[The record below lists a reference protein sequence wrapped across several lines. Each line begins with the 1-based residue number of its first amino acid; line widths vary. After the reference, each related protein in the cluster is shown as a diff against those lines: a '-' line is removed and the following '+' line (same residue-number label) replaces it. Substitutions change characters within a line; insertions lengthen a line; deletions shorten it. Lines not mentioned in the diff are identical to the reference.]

1 MTESSHPNKV
11 KWLAFILLFLAG
23 VAMRLVQF
31 LRRASLSVDEAS
43 MSLNIINRSHLA
55 LLHPLAYHQEAPV
68 GFLWA
73 SRFLVNLF
81 GPNEFAL
88 RGYSLICGIA
98 SLPVFFLVARR
109 LYRAK
114 IAWLALGL
122 LAFLPSM
129 VRYSNEARPY
139 MGDVLWSG
147 LLILATQ
154 NASNGTGIRRWLI
167 LFTTGAFSF
176 FFSYPALFVL
186 AGCLSYLVLSAL
198 SRPAPWKTFVP
209 LVLVGVA
216 WLAFSCIDYIL
227 LSRNGQAEAPPP
239 GVTLAGPFA
248 ALHYCRALATFAL
261 AQAQNFCQKLTADAN
276 LVNYWSTGHAPIP
289 PRSWVDLQWYGWAL
303 WRFVYIAMGFAKL
316 QWVMMT
322 AITIGVLAVAVRRK
336 LEETML
342 LFPVGFA
349 LLASS
354 WSIYP
359 FVDRWILWLVPFAVL
374 VICAG
379 VDQLSRIPSRRL
391 QRPACVL
398 ATAGLFF
405 YPLYAT
411 LNLTFRD
418 PCKIEEIRHAL
429 RYLDNQESPAELVY
443 YNPGAESLLDFYI
456 QSQSWRYLKRMER
469 RPLQMPDSDSL
480 ALPADAHG
488 KVWIVLAHAP
498 NPQAVNRLIRNIGD
512 RGRVIQRWHGAGAM
526 AMIVTCA
533 AVTNQTLPIL
543 PTYPLKVSANGRY
556 LTDQNNTP
564 FLIVG
569 DTAWSLITQVSN
581 SDVEIYLADRA
592 SRGFNVLWVAAVDN
606 STQSNPP
613 CNYYG
618 DPPFDGA
625 DFTHENA
632 AYWAHVDYVI
642 SRAAAYGITIMLS
655 PGFVGLDSAD
665 GYLKSY
671 QNSSHAVMTAYGTFL
686 GNRYKSY
693 PNIIW
698 VLGGDADPAQ
708 TSIYIKL
715 SELAAGIK
723 SVDTVH
729 LMTFEAS
736 RWTSGNP
743 APGGGYSSLDVWSG
757 PPFWLDLNWVYLMP
771 TSIPSGVASNY
782 SRSPWLPPFL
792 GEDYYELEHSMTAF
806 QVRQEGYWAILSGA
820 TLGRIFGNHAIWTFN
835 SPNAEAAGDPTW
847 QNQLGSAGSVEQSI
861 LGALFR
867 SRGHWKLLP
876 DINHTVMTAGYQSGS
891 TLAATAR
898 TSDGD
903 TVISYIPTQRR
914 VTINMTKISDPQANA
929 WWFNPRAGTS
939 TRIGTFGTTGP
950 QDFTP
955 PDQNDWVLVIDG
967 AALNLAAPG
976 TQRYSYDGVSRE
988 SLVRF

>member
-1 MTESSHPNKV
+1 
-11 KWLAFILLFLAG
+11 
-23 VAMRLVQF
+23 
-31 LRRASLSVDEAS
+31 
-43 MSLNIINRSHLA
+43 
-55 LLHPLAYHQEAPV
+55 
-68 GFLWA
+68 
-73 SRFLVNLF
+73 
-81 GPNEFAL
+81 
-88 RGYSLICGIA
+88 
-98 SLPVFFLVARR
+98 
-109 LYRAK
+109 
-114 IAWLALGL
+114 
-122 LAFLPSM
+122 
-129 VRYSNEARPY
+129 
-139 MGDVLWSG
+139 
-147 LLILATQ
+147 
-154 NASNGTGIRRWLI
+154 
-167 LFTTGAFSF
+167 
-176 FFSYPALFVL
+176 
-186 AGCLSYLVLSAL
+186 
-198 SRPAPWKTFVP
+198 
-209 LVLVGVA
+209 
-216 WLAFSCIDYIL
+216 
-227 LSRNGQAEAPPP
+227 
-239 GVTLAGPFA
+239 
-248 ALHYCRALATFAL
+248 
-261 AQAQNFCQKLTADAN
+261 
-276 LVNYWSTGHAPIP
+276 
-289 PRSWVDLQWYGWAL
+289 
-303 WRFVYIAMGFAKL
+303 
-316 QWVMMT
+316 
-322 AITIGVLAVAVRRK
+322 
-336 LEETML
+336 
-342 LFPVGFA
+342 
-349 LLASS
+349 
-354 WSIYP
+354 
-359 FVDRWILWLVPFAVL
+359 
-374 VICAG
+374 
-379 VDQLSRIPSRRL
+379 
-391 QRPACVL
+391 
-398 ATAGLFF
+398 
-405 YPLYAT
+405 
-411 LNLTFRD
+411 
-418 PCKIEEIRHAL
+418 
-429 RYLDNQESPAELVY
+429 
-443 YNPGAESLLDFYI
+443 
-456 QSQSWRYLKRMER
+456 
-469 RPLQMPDSDSL
+469 
-480 ALPADAHG
+480 
-488 KVWIVLAHAP
+488 
-498 NPQAVNRLIRNIGD
+498 
-512 RGRVIQRWHGAGAM
+512 
-526 AMIVTCA
+526 
-533 AVTNQTLPIL
+533 
-543 PTYPLKVSANGRY
+543 
-556 LTDQNNTP
+556 
-564 FLIVG
+564 
-569 DTAWSLITQVSN
+569 
-581 SDVEIYLADRA
+581 
-592 SRGFNVLWVAAVDN
+592 
-606 STQSNPP
+606 
-613 CNYYG
+613 
-618 DPPFDGA
+618 
-625 DFTHENA
+625 
-632 AYWAHVDYVI
+632 
-642 SRAAAYGITIMLS
+642 MLS

-708 TSIYIKL
+708 TSIYTKL